1 MGSVD
6 DCPSECRL
14 QTSEKRQLSEIFFG
28 NPKEKLFFKVRH
40 LHQPNILACY
50 LL

>member
-14 QTSEKRQLSEIFFG
+14 QTSEKTRKETIEIFLENLFRKSVLKKVCQPSQ
-28 NPKEKLFFKVRH
+28 PK
-40 LHQPNILACY
+40 I
-50 LL
+50 